1 MTKKVARA
9 ICEVIGEV
17 RKSTRAID
25 EGGHVIRIKVNI
37 DISLPYVMGDLLL
50 L

>member
-25 EGGHVIRIKVNI
+25 EGHVIRIKVNI
-37 DISLPYVMGDLLL
+37 DISLPYVIGDLLL